1 MTNSD
6 DKKILEEIY
15 QKSEEYYELQNLGL
29 GTTESLSFSGC
40 VDEYLDS
47 LLFIRQHDD
56 TQESVAD
63 TRSTDESAPYIL
75 EKGKVD
81 AMLSALKNRLR
92 NVGENVE
99 MFGVERNGGVEK
111 VLGNIYQG
119 SDEGDYYPSL
129 ESKAA
134 HLLYFLVKDHLFV
147 DGNKRIAAFLFIW
160 FLDINGMLHR
170 GIGEPV
176 IPYGML
182 YKLTVFIATSNPQD
196 KDVIVDL
203 IIHIISF
210 YKEFLQDPPHN
221 R

>member
-6 DKKILEEIY
+6 DKKILEEID
-15 QKSEEYYELQNLGL
+15 QKSEEYFELQNLGL
-29 GTTESLSFSGC
+29 DADESFSFWGC

-47 LLFIRQHDD
+47 LLFIRQHDH
-56 TQESVAD
+56 TPESVVD
-63 TRSTDESAPYIL
+63 TTSTDESAPYIL

-81 AMLSALKNRLR
+81 AIISVLKNRLR
-92 NVGENVE
+92 NARENVE
-99 MFGVERNGGVEK
+99 LFGVEQNGGVEK
-111 VLGNIYQG
+111 IIGNIYQG
-119 SDEGDYYPSL
+119 SAEGDYYPSV

-160 FLDINGMLHR
+160 FLDVNGMLHR

-176 IPYGML
+176 IPYGII
-182 YKLTVFIATSNPQD
+182 YKLTVFVADSNPKD

-203 IIHIISF
+203 ITHIISF
-210 YKEFLQDPPHN
+210 HKELLLDLPTI
-221 R
+221 